1 MSTATTTDE
10 LDAKALASLIG
21 NLLQGLE
28 RGTRQWT
35 LARRKDSLQRLLRAS
50 RGAAEPMRQK
60 LERLVAS
67 WDTDAADA
75 AVQALDSEPAALA
88 PAVSAPPSQA
98 EESLDAAHGTAP
110 QPSLWPGVAGAL
122 SQTVRHALADE
133 GARAREL
140 GDELSAVQA
149 LIAERGLMP
158 EQAARVVALCDRARR
173 LLHHRQHLYE
183 QTRALCGEL
192 ATSLVALAED
202 ESWAQGQCE
211 AMRVR
216 LAEGL
221 NARGVRAVNALL
233 SDTRQRHQE
242 VRAERARARDALKS
256 LIQRMLAEVGELGQ
270 HTGRFSDN
278 VGRYAEVIA
287 GADSLESLADT
298 VREMV
303 EESRTVSVLVAQT
316 QTRLSDEHA
325 KAAALANRVQELEGE
340 LRRLSDEVFTDPL
353 TGVANRR
360 GLAQAFEAEQA
371 RAQRGDSVLS
381 VGLLDIDDFKRLND
395 SLGHAA
401 GDQALVAL
409 AQRVQQSLRPMDQVA
424 RYGGEEFVVLL
435 PQTPAAEAQQVLARL
450 QRSLS
455 ASLFLHDEQPV
466 FVTFSAG
473 VSEYRDG
480 ERIEE
485 VLERADEALYE
496 AKRTGKN
503 RTCVG

>member
-1 MSTATTTDE
+1 MSTASTTDT
-10 LDAKALASLIG
+10 LDARALAGLIG

-50 RGAAEPMRQK
+50 RGAAEPMCGK
-60 LERLVAS
+60 LERLVTS
-67 WDTDAADA
+67 WESDAADA
-75 AVQALDSEPAALA
+75 SVQALDSEPAALV
-88 PAVSAPPSQA
+88 PLGSSPTNEVTPGI
-98 EESLDAAHGTAP
+98 DAAAMPTV
-110 QPSLWPGVAGAL
+110 SLWRGVADEL
-122 SQTVRHALADE
+122 SQTVRHALAGDD
-133 GARAREL
+133 ARAREL
-140 GDELSAVQA
+140 VDELAAVQA
-149 LIAERGLMP
+149 LLAEGPVMP
-158 EQAARVVALCDRARR
+158 EPAARIVILCERARR
-173 LLHHRQHLYE
+173 LLRHRQYVFE
-183 QTRALCGEL
+183 QTRGLCGEL
-192 ATSLVALAED
+192 ASSLVALSED

-211 AMRVR
+211 AMQVR

-221 NARGVRAVNALL
+221 NARGVRAITALL

-242 VRAERARARDALKS
+242 VRSERARAREALKS

-278 VGRYAEVIA
+278 VGRYADVIA
-287 GADSLESLADT
+287 RADSLESLADT

-303 EESRTVSVLVAQT
+303 EESRTVSALVAQT
-316 QTRLSDEHA
+316 QTHLSEEHA
-325 KAAALANRVQELEGE
+325 KAAALSSRVQELEGE

-371 RAQRGDSVLS
+371 RAQRSGSVLS

-435 PQTPAAEAQQVLARL
+435 PQTPAAEAQQVLTRL

-473 VSEYRDG
+473 VSEYRQD

-503 RTCVG
+503 RTCVA